1 MTQDYNSFIKWKF
14 DKKIF
19 KTEDYKLNNNIA
31 EKISK
36 KSFKKIVKQYTHIT
50 PENIQSF
57 FKMNRI
63 IWSSYKGI
71 GVDLGGGVGLVSSI
85 IAKKKEVNKI
95 YCVEITNNAVV
106 KCQPIIKRKILNISN
121 EKVIS
126 VLGSFDNI
134 ELDESSVDFCVAWD
148 AMHHSK
154 NLNKTLK
161 EARRV
166 LKKNGKFIIVD
177 RAHNNSTTEGEI
189 RKMLNVI
196 YSIDFLKSNHLP
208 VNKILTRKMN
218 GEREYRF
225 KEWEIFFE
233 NSGFKI
239 LKRVLIKENHKKVL
253 NKKNDAGIKE
263 KIVNFELGGFEKK
276 KIIYLLVKI

>member
-1 MTQDYNSFIKWKF
+1 MTKDHNSFVKWEF

-36 KSFKKIVKQYTHIT
+36 KSFKKIVQQYTHIT

-63 IWSSYKGI
+63 IWSSFKGI

-95 YCVEITNNAVV
+95 YCVEITKNAVV
-106 KCQPIIKRKILNISN
+106 KCQPIIKRKILNNSN

-166 LKKNGKFIIVD
+166 LKKK
-177 RAHNNSTTEGEI
+177 
-189 RKMLNVI
+189 
-196 YSIDFLKSNHLP
+196 
-208 VNKILTRKMN
+208 
-218 GEREYRF
+218 
-225 KEWEIFFE
+225 W
-233 NSGFKI
+233 
-239 LKRVLIKENHKKVL
+239 
-253 NKKNDAGIKE
+253 
-263 KIVNFELGGFEKK
+263 
-276 KIIYLLVKI
+276 